1 MKAGALASRF
11 LSLCF
16 DVGVDS
22 GRAESPLDS
31 SALESKMR
39 ESEILDSKNRD
50 SKILESEV
58 LAPKP
63 RIEFDA
69 DKFIDSLGKLDA
81 LELDSASLATSAK
94 PTKNPQNKYM
104 PNNSPK
110 NQKNAPRAQDFS
122 KNAQNPKD
130 LQQIL
135 SQVLLIVGLG
145 NPGRQYA
152 VNRHN
157 IGFMIIDRLCEIL
170 RLEMKP
176 AKSFDSDIA
185 SIASKQIHIL
195 KPQTFMNNSGVAVAK
210 VARFYKISQIL
221 VLHDDMDISFGAIKY
236 KNGGGSGGHNG
247 LKSIDNMLGSND
259 YVRLRFGIGKGAE
272 SSANT
277 RGAAGGAAGGAGS
290 VASVGSAAGAES
302 SKVNSSK
309 AANHDKAKSVISFV
323 LGDFDKAQSE
333 SLPSLIDHSVRSIL
347 FFMQTRDFQ
356 SLQNFF
362 TLAPAKNNVK
372 KSSTQN
378 TQEAENLNAQNLNL
392 PNQNPDSQTVQ
403 NMQNPRTPQN
413 KSAQEAQISQ
423 GAQNLQ
429 NLDSSALQKVDSTNL
444 QNQNLSAQTP
454 APAPTQT
461 AQTTPTTHA
470 PREHSHEA

>member
-16 DVGVDS
+16 DCGGVDS
-22 GRAESPLDS
+22 GRAKSPLD
-31 SALESKMR
+31 SKMR
-39 ESEILDSKNRD
+39 ESEILDSENRD
-50 SKILESEV
+50 SKISESEV

-69 DKFIDSLGKLDA
+69 DRFIDSLGKLDA
-81 LELDSASLATSAK
+81 LELDSVSLAASAK
-94 PTKNPQNKYM
+94 STKNPQNKYV
-104 PNNSPK
+104 PNNSQKPQ
-110 NQKNAPRAQDFS
+110 NQKHAQS
-122 KNAQNPKD
+122 LKNTQNPKD

-135 SQVLLIVGLG
+135 SQGLLIVGLG

-152 VNRHN
+152 ANRHN

-195 KPQTFMNNSGVAVAK
+195 KPQTFMNNSGLAVAK
-210 VARFYKISQIL
+210 VAKFYKIAQIL
-221 VLHDDMDISFGAIKY
+221 VLHDDMDIPFGAIKY

-277 RGAAGGAAGGAGS
+277 GGAAGGAGS
-290 VASVGSAAGAES
+290 VAGVAGAES
-302 SKVNSSK
+302 SKADSNKV
-309 AANHDKAKSVISFV
+309 ANHDKAKSVISFV

-333 SLPSLIDHSVRSIL
+333 NLPSLIDHSVRSIL

-362 TLAPAKNNVK
+362 TLAPAGKAKNTPAKNNAK
-372 KSSTQN
+372 KSSTQ
-378 TQEAENLNAQNLNL
+378 EAQTLQTAQDLQNPDSKTAQNLNTQNLNL
-392 PNQNPDSQTVQ
+392 PNQNLDSQT
-403 NMQNPRTPQN
+403 
-413 KSAQEAQISQ
+413 
-423 GAQNLQ
+423 
-429 NLDSSALQKVDSTNL
+429 
-444 QNQNLSAQTP
+444 TP
-454 APAPTQT
+454 A
-461 AQTTPTTHA
+461 THT